1 MVKKLISASL
11 FCLLGL
17 LSAGLVL
24 LIARP
29 PHGAPIMLLP
39 TDTEENVVV
48 YVTGAVESPG
58 VYTLPPASRVEAVIA
73 AAGGFATDASTTS
86 VNLAATIHDGQSIH
100 VPSSNEQPAPSLPAV
115 DQQGIIN
122 STGLI
127 DINTATIEELEQL
140 PGIGP
145 TKAEAIVQFRDSN
158 GSFRSTDDLLLV
170 PGIGEST
177 LSQILPYITIDP

>member
-1 MVKKLISASL
+1 MVKRLISASL

-17 LSAGLVL
+17 LLAGLIL

-39 TDTEENVVV
+39 TKTVQNAVV
-48 YVTGAVESPG
+48 YVTGAVATPG
-58 VYTLPPASRVEAVIA
+58 VYPLPPTSRVEAAIA
-73 AAGGFATDASTTS
+73 AAGGFAPNASTTS

-100 VPSSNEQPAPSLPAV
+100 VLSNDEQIAPSLPAT

-127 DINTATIEELEQL
+127 NINTATVEELQQL

-145 TKAEAIVQFRDSN
+145 TKAEAIVQFRNSN
-158 GSFRSTDDLLLV
+158 GSFRSADDLLLV
-170 PGIGEST
+170 PGIGEVT
-177 LSQILPYITIDP
+177 LSQIRSFISIDP